1 MLALLALLL
10 PLLPLLMPLLLLLA
24 LPKTLL
30 LPQRNKLRF
39 IYFGNKKATVRWLF
53 FVPIFGI
60 AIEKIKARE

>member
-39 IYFGNKKATVRWLF
+39 IYFGNKKSHREVAF
-53 FVPIFGI
+53 FRPDIWD
-60 AIEKIKARE
+60 RN